1 MNEHVRAAG
10 QPPVGSY
17 RNIPYFALRGIFHE
31 HGYHDREV
39 AEAVGISEGAFSM
52 KMRGHSHWRGDQI
65 AAICELMDI
74 PQKDIGRLFFP
85 QVNGGRNKQ

>member
-1 MNEHVRAAG
+1 
-10 QPPVGSY
+10 
-17 RNIPYFALRGIFHE
+17 
-31 HGYHDREV
+31 
-39 AEAVGISEGAFSM
+39 M

-85 QVNGGRNKQ
+85 QVNGGRKQ

>member
-1 MNEHVRAAG
+1 MNERVRAAG
-10 QPPVGSY
+10 RPPVGSY
-17 RNIPYFALRGIFHE
+17 RNIPFYAL
-31 HGYHDREV
+31 
-39 AEAVGISEGAFSM
+39 M

-85 QVNGGRNKQ
+85 QVNGGRKQ